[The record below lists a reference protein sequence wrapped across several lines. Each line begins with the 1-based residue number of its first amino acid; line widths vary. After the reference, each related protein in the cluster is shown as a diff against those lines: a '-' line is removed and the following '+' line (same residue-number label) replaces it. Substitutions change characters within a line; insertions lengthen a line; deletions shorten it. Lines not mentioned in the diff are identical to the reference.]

1 MNKKL
6 IIIGVLGLAGAGAFL
21 YFKSKNKL
29 GKNNIPSSAGGLAP
43 TSDNSVLSTNTTT
56 TTTTPPQ
63 PVQEISPAS
72 LSDLQAVI
80 YLVKYPDLNSA
91 FNGNLQRAKEHWV
104 NLGKSEQR
112 TIPNIKNSISSP
124 TELSDDQ
131 AMIYLSKYNDLLQT
145 FGINLNLAKQHWVNL
160 GKAEN
165 RTIDIFI

>member
-1 MNKKL
+1 M
-6 IIIGVLGLAGAGAFL
+6 
-21 YFKSKNKL
+21 
-29 GKNNIPSSAGGLAP
+29 
-43 TSDNSVLSTNTTT
+43 
-56 TTTTPPQ
+56 
-63 PVQEISPAS
+63 
-72 LSDLQAVI
+72 
-80 YLVKYPDLNSA
+80 
-91 FNGNLQRAKEHWV
+91 AKEHWV

-112 TIPNIKNSISSP
+112 AIPNIKNSISSP